1 MSNLFSVFLNKYLP
15 TQCLLCAGIIH
26 SPPQPGANS
35 ICPACQAQLPYW
47 QASESC
53 PQCGRPDCDGY
64 VCGQCLA
71 KPPAFDQT
79 LAIFLFQEPIKS
91 LIHAGKFAR
100 QWGIFNSLT
109 EQFASTLPPI
119 TADCIVPLPLHP
131 RRLGERGFNQALE
144 IAQWLAPQLA
154 IPLRPQLLRRV
165 RDTEHQARLSA
176 QARWKN
182 LRSAFACQAHCA
194 GKTIIVVDDV
204 MTSGA
209 SLQAAA
215 KALKQAGASTVIN
228 IVLARTRS
236 QR

>member
-1 MSNLFSVFLNKYLP
+1 M
-15 TQCLLCAGIIH
+15 
-26 SPPQPGANS
+26 
-35 ICPACQAQLPYW
+35 QLPYW
-47 QASESC
+47 EASQSC
-53 PQCGRPDCDGY
+53 PQCARPNCAGF
-64 VCGQCLA
+64 VCGQCQA

-100 QWGIFNSLT
+100 QWGIFNGLA
-109 EQFASTLPPI
+109 EQFATFLPPI
-119 TADCIVPLPLHP
+119 KADCIVPLPLHR

-144 IAQWLAPQLA
+144 ITQWLAPQFD
-154 IPLRPQLLRRV
+154 IPIKPQLLRRV

-182 LRSAFACQAHCA
+182 LRSAFACQADCA
-194 GKTIIVVDDV
+194 GQTIIVVDDV

-215 KALKQAGASTVIN
+215 KALKQAGARTVIN
-228 IVLARTRS
+228 IVLARTPA